1 MFRSVKPDTNTENA
15 SCPSE
20 PVADPAELVPLS
32 VLTLDLAEPPVGGW
46 AAYLASRGVELTL
59 DDLGRLA
66 VSRSDARMLL
76 AEKREAE
83 TRRAKLRAEHDR
95 RAEQQDRLHRASLP
109 AGIPAGMVPEGL
121 TPAQGM
127 MLADKSSGPQAKS
140 VHEQLLERELG
151 SGESMVFNSFGPDE
165 E

>member
-1 MFRSVKPDTNTENA
+1 
-15 SCPSE
+15 
-20 PVADPAELVPLS
+20 
-32 VLTLDLAEPPVGGW
+32 
-46 AAYLASRGVELTL
+46 
-59 DDLGRLA
+59 
-66 VSRSDARMLL
+66 
-76 AEKREAE
+76 
-83 TRRAKLRAEHDR
+83 
-95 RAEQQDRLHRASLP
+95 
-109 AGIPAGMVPEGL
+109 MVPEGL